1 MTSSA
6 KKVGVDGET
15 VLDHAKR
22 IDAATVAD
30 APKLV
35 TEYQVGGSSGGSAEP
50 ALAGFVAQ
58 LGNTLDTIAANATLL
73 NKTVASNTDA
83 LRDAVKTLNA
93 ADDQAK
99 ADAQTLQAV
108 IDDQPK
114 PKAKAAAPATSAAP
128 AAPAAP
134 ATSVDGQ
141 SAAEFFQSKQGSQH
155 G

>member
-1 MTSSA
+1 MAASG

-35 TEYQVGGSSGGSAEP
+35 QEYQVGGSSGRAAEP
-50 ALAGFVAQ
+50 ALAGFIGQ
-58 LGNTLDTIAANATLL
+58 LGTALDAIAAKATRL
-73 NKTVASNTDA
+73 NTTVASNTDA

-99 ADAQTLQAV
+99 SDAQTLQAL
-108 IDDQPK
+108 IDDQPQ
-114 PKAKAAAPATSAAP
+114 PKGTAAP

-134 ATSVDGQ
+134 AGPVAPADAGASSPGDLFQ
-141 SAAEFFQSKQGSQH
+141 KSASGDRH
-155 G
+155 

>member
-22 IDAATVAD
+22 IDAAIVAD

-114 PKAKAAAPATSAAP
+114 PKAKAAAPASPAAP

-141 SAAEFFQSKQGSQH
+141 SAAEYFQSTQGGQH